1 MNYTKSFQIN
11 LMKIFIDIGHPAH
24 VHYFKNFI
32 WIMQEKGH
40 TIFISARDKEVTLDL
55 LDYYKLPYFNRGKG
69 RKGLVGKLIYILEGD
84 RYLLKQAR
92 KVKPDLFLSFGSPYA
107 AHVAWLM
114 RKPHIAFDDTDH
126 SFFEHFISLP
136 FTKTILTPIVF
147 QKDFGKKQI
156 RFDGFMELCALHPN
170 RFKPKT
176 ENVADLLN
184 NTTNSRYVIL
194 RFVSWQASH
203 DIGLHGLSLED
214 KYLLVEQLSKYA
226 TVLISSEEKLP
237 DDLSKYAYKV
247 HPALM
252 HDVLNGA
259 SLIVS
264 ESLTMAAEA
273 AFLGTPSVCISTAL
287 AGTLDEEVKLGLIE
301 LFRTSDGIIERVVEI
316 MKDAEFKQRFKIKSR
331 GIIKDKIDVTA
342 FMVWFIENYP
352 DSFNKMQKEP
362 EYQLR
367 FK

>member
-1 MNYTKSFQIN
+1 
-11 LMKIFIDIGHPAH
+11 MKIFIDIGHPAH

-32 WIMQEKGH
+32 WIMQQKGH
-40 TIFISARDKEVTLDL
+40 SIYISARDKEVTFDL

-69 RKGLVGKLIYILEGD
+69 RKGLAGKLLYILEGD
-84 RYLLKQAR
+84 RALLKEAR

-107 AHVAWLM
+107 SHVAWLM

-126 SFFEHFISLP
+126 SFFEHFISMP
-136 FTKTILTPIVF
+136 FTQTILTPAVF

-170 RFKPKT
+170 RFKPQP
-176 ENVADLLN
+176 ENVSAVLN
-184 NTTNSRYVIL
+184 NTHNNKYVVL

-214 KYLLVEQLSKYA
+214 KYLLVEKLSKYA
-226 TVLISSEEKLP
+226 TVIISSEEKLP
-237 DDLSKYAYKV
+237 DDLNKYAYKI

-252 HDVLNGA
+252 HDVLSDA

-287 AGTLDEEVKLGLIE
+287 AGTLDEEVRLGLIE

-316 MKDAEFKQRFKIKSR
+316 MKDAEFKQRFKAKSR
-331 GIIKDKIDVTA
+331 EIIKDKIDVTA

-352 DSFNKMQKEP
+352 ASFQDMGKNP
-362 EYQLR
+362 GHQLS

>member
-1 MNYTKSFQIN
+1 
-11 LMKIFIDIGHPAH
+11 MKIFIDIGHPAH

-40 TIFISARDKEVTLDL
+40 VIYISARDKEVTLDL

-69 RKGLVGKLIYILEGD
+69 RKGLSGKLLYILEGD

-92 KVKPDLFLSFGSPYA
+92 TLKPDLFLSFGSPYA

-114 RKPHIAFDDTDH
+114 GKPHIAFDDTDH
-126 SFFEHFISLP
+126 SFFEHFISMP
-136 FTKTILTPIVF
+136 FTKTILTPNVF

-156 RFDGFMELCALHPN
+156 RFNGFMELCALHPN
-170 RFKPKT
+170 RFKPKP
-176 ENVADLLN
+176 ENVATILN
-184 NTTNSRYVIL
+184 STNNNKYVVL

-214 KYLLVEQLSKYA
+214 KYLLVEKLSKYA

-237 DDLSKYAYKV
+237 DDLHAYAYKI

-252 HDVLNGA
+252 HDVLNEA

-273 AFLGTPSVCISTAL
+273 AFLGTPSVCISTAM

-301 LFRTSDGIIERVVEI
+301 LFRTSDGILERVLEI
-316 MKDAEFKQRFKIKSR
+316 IKDPEFKQRFKAKSR
-331 GIIKDKIDVTA
+331 EIIKDKIDVTA

-352 DSFNKMQKEP
+352 DSFNTMKKNP
-362 EYQLR
+362 DHQLS
-367 FK
+367 FKH